1 MARFFIN
8 RPIFAWVIAIVIMLA
23 GALAVMTLPIAQYP
37 TIAPPSVS
45 IRSSYAGADATTV
58 ERTVTQIIEQ
68 NMTGLDGYMY
78 MSATSDSYGNSDIT
92 ITFEPG
98 TNPDIAQVQVQNK
111 LQQTQSQLPDTVQ
124 SNGVDVT
131 KSTNAFLM
139 VVGLIANDGQHTNAD
154 LSDYIYANIR
164 EPMARVQGVGDLM
177 VFGSEYAMRIW
188 LEPEKLNN
196 LRVTVGEITA
206 AIEAQNAQVTYGSLG
221 GTPAVPGQL
230 YSYTITGQSRL
241 KNAEEFG
248 NILIRVNTDGTK
260 VFLRDVAR
268 IELGSESY
276 QVQGKYNDLPSSGI
290 AIRLAS
296 GANALDTADKV
307 KELMNQ
313 LQQYFP
319 EWIDVVYP
327 YDTTAFINVSINEVF
342 HTLIEAI
349 ILVVLIMYIFL
360 QNFRATLIPSIT
372 VPVVLLGTFAIMS
385 MLGFSINTLT
395 LFGLVLAIGL
405 LVDDAIVVVEN
416 VERIIEEEDL
426 PPKEAT
432 EKSMDQITGALIGI
446 ALVLSAVFVPM
457 AFFGG
462 STGVIYR
469 QFSITIVSAMV
480 LSVLIALILT
490 PALCATMLK
499 GKGGREAKKGRGLLA
514 KVSFIEKKLLT
525 PLNKFFELFNRG
537 YAAMSS
543 AYQRHVNVVIRRIK
557 REMVYYLG
565 ICVALGF
572 CFMQIPSAFLPS
584 EDQGVLLAMVNLPS
598 GSTVEK
604 TDRALTKMSNYFLV
618 EEKENTASVMTVT
631 GFSFAGSGQNAGLA
645 FIRLKDWSERT
656 RSDQHA
662 DSISNRAYMPLMAI
676 REGLAYAFNVPAI
689 PELGTA
695 TGFDMYLQDNGG
707 AGHEMLTKVR
717 QDYVYAA
724 QQSPLLMQVRAN
736 GMDDTPQFKLDLDYE
751 KAMALGLS
759 VSDINTTLSVAW
771 GSYYVDDFIERER
784 VKKVYLQAEAS
795 ARMNELDLNKW
806 YVRNAD
812 GEMVPFSAFAST
824 SWTYGSPRLERYNG
838 VGAMNIQ
845 GGPAPGISTGQA
857 MDEMERLAAEQL
869 PPGFGISWTG
879 ISYQEKLSG
888 SQAPMLYAVS
898 ILIVFL
904 SLAALYESWS
914 IPFAVMLVLPLG
926 IIGAVLA
933 ALITQYVPVQTVLR
947 NDVYF
952 QVGLLTTVGLSAKN
966 AILIVE
972 FAKDLYDKGSR
983 LSEAVVE
990 AAKIRLRPI
999 LMTSSAFILGVLPLA
1014 VSSGAGAAGRNEI
1027 GICVIG
1033 GMLSATVLAIFFVP
1047 VFFVLIMRNFT
1058 KYVPIEEKRKQAEA
1072 AAKLRELKKQQELE
1086 LSALA
1091 AAQAEQSSRNEE
1103 NGQDSK

>member
-1 MARFFIN
+1 MPHFFIN
-8 RPIFAWVIAIVIMLA
+8 RPVFAWVIAIIIMLA

-45 IRSSYAGADATTV
+45 IRSSYSGADATTV

-78 MSATSDSYGNSDIT
+78 MSATSDSYGSSEIT

-111 LQQTQSQLPDTVQ
+111 LQQCQSQLPETVQ

-139 VVGLIANDGQHTNAD
+139 VVGLSVKDDEHTSND

-164 EPMARVQGVGDLM
+164 EPMARIQGVGDLM
-177 VFGSEYAMRIW
+177 VFGRQYAMRIW

-196 LRVTVGEITA
+196 LRVSVTEVTSAIT
-206 AIEAQNAQVTYGSLG
+206 AQNAQVTYGSLG
-221 GTPAVPGQL
+221 GTPATEGQL

-241 KNAEEFG
+241 QTPEEFG

-260 VFLRDVAR
+260 VFLSDVAR
-268 IELGSESY
+268 IELGSENYNYIS
-276 QVQGKYNDLPSSGI
+276 KYNGRPSSGI
-290 AIRLAS
+290 AIRLSS
-296 GANALDTADKV
+296 GANALDTAERV
-307 KELMNQ
+307 KALMSN
-313 LQQYFP
+313 LEVYFP
-319 EWIDVVYP
+319 EWLELNYP
-327 YDTTAFINVSINEVF
+327 YDTTEFINVSINEVF

-349 ILVVLIMYIFL
+349 ILVVFIMYVFL
-360 QNFRATLIPSIT
+360 QSFRATLIPT
-372 VPVVLLGTFAIMS
+372 LVVPVVLLGTFAIMS

-395 LFGLVLAIGL
+395 MFGLVLAIGL

-416 VERIIEEEDL
+416 VERIMEEEDL

-432 EKSMDQITGALIGI
+432 EKSMEQITGALIGI

-480 LSVLIALILT
+480 LSVLIAMILT

-499 GKGGREAKKGRGLLA
+499 SKDEEKKKGRIASALG
-514 KVSFIEKKLLT
+514 VLT
-525 PLNKFFELFNRG
+525 RPLDKFFELFNRG
-537 YAAMSS
+537 YAAMAA

-557 REMVYYLG
+557 REMVYYIG
-565 ICVALGF
+565 ICVALGY

-584 EDQGVLLAMVNLPS
+584 EDQGVLMAMANLPA

-604 TDRALTKMSNYFLV
+604 TSRALDKLSNYFMT
-618 EEKENTASVMTVT
+618 EEAENTASVMTVT
-631 GFSFAGSGQNAGLA
+631 GFSFAGQGQNAGLA

-662 DSISNRAYMPLMAI
+662 DAISNRAYMPLMGI
-676 REGLAYAFNVPAI
+676 REGLVYAFNVPAI

-695 TGFDMYLQDNGG
+695 TGFDLYLQDNAG

-724 QQSPLLMQVRAN
+724 QQSPLLMQVRSN
-736 GMDDTPQFKLDLDYE
+736 GMDDAPQFKLDLDYE
-751 KAMALGLS
+751 KALALGLT

-771 GSYYVDDFIERER
+771 GSYYIDDFIDRER
-784 VKKVYLQAEAS
+784 VKKVYVQADAPS
-795 ARMNELDLNKW
+795 RMNELDLNKW

-812 GEMVPFSAFAST
+812 GEMVPFSAFATT
-824 SWTYGSPRLERYNG
+824 SWTYGSPRLERFNG
-838 VGAMNIQ
+838 VSAMNIQ
-845 GGPAPGISTGQA
+845 GAPAPGVSTGQA
-857 MDEMERLAAEQL
+857 MDEMIRLAADL
-869 PPGFGISWTG
+869 PAGFSIAWNG
-879 ISYQEKLSG
+879 ISYQERLSG
-888 SQAPMLYAVS
+888 QNASMLYAVS

-904 SLAALYESWS
+904 SLAALYESWA
-914 IPFAVMLVLPLG
+914 IPFAVILVLPLG

-933 ALITQYVPVQTVLR
+933 ALLTQYVPVQTVLR

-972 FAKDLYDKGSR
+972 FAKELYDKGAR

-999 LMTSSAFILGVLPLA
+999 LMTSSAFILGVLPMAL
-1014 VSSGAGAAGRNEI
+1014 STGAGAAGRNEI
-1027 GICVIG
+1027 GICVVG

-1058 KYVPIEEKRKQAEA
+1058 KYVPIEEKKKQAEA
-1072 AAKLRELKKQQELE
+1072 AAKLRELRKQQERE
-1086 LSALA
+1086 LSELA
-1091 AAQAEQSSRNEE
+1091 AAQAEAAQAAQKEQKDQP
-1103 NGQDSK
+1103 GQQAK

>member
-23 GALAVMTLPIAQYP
+23 GALAVMTLPVAQYP

-111 LQQTQSQLPDTVQ
+111 LQQTQSQLPEVVQ

-139 VVGLIANDGQHTNAD
+139 VVGLVANDGEHTNTD

-164 EPMARVQGVGDLM
+164 EPMARVAGVGDLM

-196 LRVTVGEITA
+196 LRVTVSEITA
-206 AIEAQNAQVTYGSLG
+206 AITAQNAQVTYGSLG
-221 GTPAVPGQL
+221 GTPAVPGQQ
-230 YSYTITGQSRL
+230 YAYTITGQSRL
-241 KNAEEFG
+241 TSAEEFG

-260 VFLRDVAR
+260 VYLKDVAR

-276 QVQGKYNDLPSSGI
+276 QVRGSYNGLPTSGI

-296 GANALDTADKV
+296 GANALDTAENV
-307 KELMNQ
+307 KALMAD

-327 YDTTAFINVSINEVF
+327 FDTTDFIKVSINEVF

-349 ILVVLIMYIFL
+349 ILVVLIMYVFL

-385 MLGFSINTLT
+385 ALGFSINTLT
-395 LFGLVLAIGL
+395 MFGLVLAIGL

-499 GKGGREAKKGRGLLA
+499 GKEAREAKSRFKFIA
-514 KVSFIEKKLLT
+514 KAEFVQAKLLT
-525 PLNKFFELFNRG
+525 PVTKFFELFNKYYGRM
-537 YAAMSS
+537 AA
-543 AYQRHVNVVIRRIK
+543 AYQRQVNLVIRRIK
-557 REMVYYLG
+557 REMAYYAG
-565 ICVALGF
+565 ICAALAIGF
-572 CFMQIPSAFLPS
+572 IQIPSAFLPS
-584 EDQGVLLAMVNLPS
+584 EDQGVLLAMVNLPA

-604 TDRALTKMSNYFLV
+604 TTVALSKMSDYFF
-618 EEKENTASVMTVT
+618 ENEAENTASVMYVT

-662 DSISNRAYMPLMAI
+662 DAISNRAYMPLMGI
-676 REGLAYAFNVPAI
+676 REGLAFAFNVPAI

-717 QDYVYAA
+717 H
-724 QQSPLLMQVRAN
+724 
-736 GMDDTPQFKLDLDYE
+736 GMDDTPQFKLELDYE
-751 KAMALGLS
+751 KALALGLT
-759 VSDINTTLSVAW
+759 VNDINTTLSVAW
-771 GSYYVDDFIERER
+771 GSAYIDDFIDRQR
-784 VKKVYLQAEAS
+784 VKKVYLQADAP

-812 GEMVPFSAFAST
+812 GEMVPFSAFATT

-845 GGPAPGISTGQA
+845 GAPAPGISTGQA
-857 MDEMERLAAEQL
+857 MQEMERIAAEVL
-869 PPGFGISWTG
+869 PAGFGISWTG
-879 ISYQEKLSG
+879 LSYQERLSG
-888 SQAPMLYAVS
+888 EQAPMLYAVS

-914 IPFAVMLVLPLG
+914 IPFAVILVLPLG
-926 IIGAVLA
+926 IIGAILA

-972 FAKDLYDKGSR
+972 FAKELYDKGSR

-1014 VSSGAGAAGRNEI
+1014 ISSGAGAAGRNEI

-1058 KYVPIEEKRKQAEA
+1058 KYVPIEEKKKQAEA
-1072 AAKLRELKKQQELE
+1072 AAKLRELKKQRDAELQ
-1086 LSALA
+1086 ALA
-1091 AAQAEQSSRNEE
+1091 AQQAVQSGDNADGNAKS
-1103 NGQDSK
+1103 